1 MTTLAPPIL
10 KKLPLDPRR
19 WGRYVVVSIGA
30 NFLIW
35 AAALGYLK
43 VAKVIYTCEWSLI
56 LPGAGAGSN
65 LSLENIGSVA
75 SSVSSPFGGSSSI
88 DPKSNYKAIAESF
101 TVRATAAKKVHLSVE
116 EFGEAKIK
124 SVDQTSVMQFAITG
138 STRKQA
144 QQKAIAL
151 NEALAE
157 RIDQLRFDEIVRREN
172 GFKRAIAD
180 GRKKLEQAQRALL
193 VYKTKTGITSSNQS
207 QDLATIVG
215 ALRKDQVEVLAQRNR
230 ASRRRQ
236 QLGQNL
242 KLTPQEAVDA
252 FTLQVDPLFLQS
264 MKEYNE
270 AESSLTIYRSKWG
283 ENHPE
288 VIKEAARQRV
298 TRDALIRQSQTLLR
312 RRVDEKTLQR
322 LNAGSGNR
330 ASLMQDLVT
339 SKAEEEGLTGQN
351 QELTEQM
358 SKFKKELSTLSRQ
371 QATLES
377 LQRDLQIAEAVF
389 SSTLGKIDVGKT
401 DIFAS
406 YPLVQ
411 SLIEPGLPE
420 VPSGP
425 KKSLVLVGSAA
436 SSFVTTAGLILLW
449 LRQKKKNSK

>member
-1 MTTLAPPIL
+1 MTILSPPIL
-10 KKLPLDPRR
+10 KKLSLDPRR

-43 VAKVIYTCEWSLI
+43 VAPIIYTCEWSLI
-56 LPGAGAGSN
+56 LPGSGAGSN

-101 TVRATAAKKVHLSVE
+101 TVRAAAAKKVHLSVE

-124 SVDQTSVMQFAITG
+124 SVDQTSVMQFSITG
-138 STRKQA
+138 STGKQA
-144 QQKAIAL
+144 QQKAVAL

-157 RIDQLRFDEIVRREN
+157 RIDQLRLDEIVRREN

-180 GRKKLEQAQRALL
+180 GRKKLEQAQKALL
-193 VYKTKTGITSSNQS
+193 IYKAKTGITSANQA
-207 QDLATIVG
+207 QGLTTIVDE
-215 ALRKDQVEVLAQRNR
+215 LRKEQVQLLSQHKR
-230 ASRRRQ
+230 AKGRLK
-236 QLGQNL
+236 QLGQTL
-242 KLTPQEAVDA
+242 KLTPEEAADA
-252 FTLQVDPLFLQS
+252 FALQVDPLFQQS
-264 MKEYNE
+264 MKDYSE

-288 VIKEAARQRV
+288 VIKESARKRAARA
-298 TRDALIRQSQTLLR
+298 ALVEQSQLLLGRSINESTL
-312 RRVDEKTLQR
+312 KK
-322 LNAGSGNR
+322 LNVGSSNR
-330 ASLMQDLVT
+330 ASLLQELVT
-339 SKAEEEGLTGQN
+339 SKADEEGLTG
-351 QELTEQM
+351 E
-358 SKFKKELSTLSRQ
+358 SKELSTQLSNLQKELSVLSRQ

-411 SLIEPGLPE
+411 SLIEPGLPD
-420 VPSGP
+420 VPSAP
-425 KKSLVLVGSAA
+425 KKSLVLVGAAAA
-436 SSFVTTAGLILLW
+436 SLVTTAGLILLW
-449 LRQKKKNSK
+449 LRQKKKPK

>member
-43 VAKVIYTCEWSLI
+43 VAPIIYTCEWSLI
-56 LPGAGAGSN
+56 LPGSGAGSN

-101 TVRATAAKKVHLSVE
+101 TVRAAAAKKVHLSVE

-124 SVDQTSVMQFAITG
+124 SVDQTSVMQFTVTG
-138 STRKQA
+138 STGKQA
-144 QQKAIAL
+144 QQKAVAL

-157 RIDQLRFDEIVRREN
+157 RIDQLRLDEIVRREN

-180 GRKKLEQAQRALL
+180 GRKKLEQAQKALL
-193 VYKTKTGITSSNQS
+193 SYKAKTGITSANQA
-207 QDLATIVG
+207 QDLTTIVDE
-215 ALRKDQVEVLAQRNR
+215 LRKEQIQLLSQHKR
-230 ASRRRQ
+230 ATGRLK
-236 QLGQNL
+236 QLGQTL
-242 KLTPQEAVDA
+242 KLTPEEAADA
-252 FTLQVDPLFLQS
+252 FALQVDPLFQQS
-264 MKEYNE
+264 MKDYSE

-288 VIKEAARQRV
+288 VIKELARKRAARA
-298 TRDALIRQSQTLLR
+298 ALMKQSQVLLGR
-312 RRVDEKTLQR
+312 SIQGSTLQK
-322 LNAGSGNR
+322 LNVGSSNR
-330 ASLMQDLVT
+330 ASLLQELVT
-339 SKAEEEGLTGQN
+339 SKADEEGLTG
-351 QELTEQM
+351 E
-358 SKFKKELSTLSRQ
+358 SKELSTQMSKLQKELSVLSRQ

-411 SLIEPGLPE
+411 SLIEPGLPDI
-420 VPSGP
+420 PSAP
-425 KKSLVLVGSAA
+425 KKSLVLVGAAAA
-436 SSFVTTAGLILLW
+436 SLVTTAGLILLW
-449 LRQKKKNSK
+449 LRQKKKAQ